1 MKAIVKVLS
10 VKIVNGDM
18 PHEDPNR
25 YNSNSLVSRSFDPK
39 KLMIKIE
46 IDGKIKI
53 VYTPTVVIDVTKG
66 VLNYA
71 TVKDNAWLA
80 LEEGETTEHRG
91 APMFD
96 GGKTPNLAI
105 QTKYTVKSKINTGDV
120 IAIGYTLVGDRMTR
134 IKLK

>member
-1 MKAIVKVLS
+1 MKATVKVLS

-39 KLMIKIE
+39 KLMLKIE

-53 VYTPTVVIDVTKG
+53 VYTPTVVINVTKG
-66 VLNYA
+66 MLNYA
-71 TVKDNAWLA
+71 TVKDNAWLV

-96 GGKTPNLAI
+96 GCKTPNVAI
-105 QTKYTVKSKINTGDV
+105 QTKYTLRSKINPGDV
-120 IAIGYTLVGDRMTR
+120 ITIGFTPVGDRLTR
-134 IKLK
+134 IMLK

>member
-1 MKAIVKVLS
+1 MKATVKVLS

-39 KLMIKIE
+39 KLMLKIE

-53 VYTPTVVIDVTKG
+53 VYTPTVVINVTKG
-66 VLNYA
+66 MLNYA
-71 TVKDNAWLA
+71 TVKDNAWLV

-96 GGKTPNLAI
+96 GGKTPNVAI
-105 QTKYTVKSKINTGDV
+105 QTKYTLRSKINPGDV
-120 IAIGYTLVGDRMTR
+120 ITIGFTPVGDRLTR
-134 IKLK
+134 IMLK